1 MSSAWLFLTLAIGAE
16 ICATLSLRASDGFSR
31 RRWLIPAAAG
41 YAVAFAALH
50 QALAAGIA
58 VGIAYGIWTAAGIAL
73 VALLARA
80 IWKDPLTPPD
90 ARRDRHH
97 HPGRAAGGARR
108 GPLIPPPWGDGQG
121 VPPPGLEPGLC
132 RF

>member
-80 IWKDPLTPPD
+80 IWKDPLTP
-90 ARRDRHH
+90 RML
-97 HPGRAAGGARR
+97 AGIGIII
-108 GPLIPPPWGDGQG
+108 LG
-121 VPPPGLEPGLC
+121 VLLVELGGGH
-132 RF
+132 